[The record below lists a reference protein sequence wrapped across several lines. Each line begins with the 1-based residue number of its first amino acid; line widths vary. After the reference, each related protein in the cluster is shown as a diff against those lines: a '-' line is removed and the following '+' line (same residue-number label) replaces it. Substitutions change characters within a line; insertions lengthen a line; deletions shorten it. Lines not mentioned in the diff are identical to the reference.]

1 MSGGSPRRRAAV
13 VVIHGIGDQ
22 PPLRTLGAFVQ
33 GLVRAARERSITQV
47 PAADA
52 AAPADA
58 QAIAAPVP
66 GTLHVAGRP
75 RPLVRLAGRDL
86 GLDLDDVDVLEYHW
100 AEHAVGRI
108 GAFATFGWLLGTA
121 LAGLDFRRQV
131 PFLLAREGAR
141 AWPSVLRQ
149 LLWVATLAA
158 SAAGL
163 VVAALA
169 VAARAG
175 AALVAVRD
183 AVVALPGL
191 SSVTTAVGLVA
202 FGCLGIATVALG
214 RDVLAARLEAAAVRR
229 RHRGGRAPAW
239 DGMYGPAARRW
250 APAAMAALA
259 LAVTATAALG
269 WAVRPALAQYGRSIG
284 LLMSDGGVAVGLLAL
299 AAAWTARALLASHVG
314 DIALYVTSD
323 RASAR
328 ARTRRAVLDEGQRI
342 LLDLLGAGEERS
354 RGSDTKHDAHAE
366 RGAAAR
372 YDAVILAG
380 HSLGSVIALDLLDR
394 LAREQRHREVPLE
407 RLRGLVTFGSPL
419 DKVAYFFRQRPA
431 EGEAVRSQLLSYLHG
446 VRRLRTARDY
456 GPYVFAPYTLPF
468 ARLSWLHVHAP
479 ADPLSDLLVHYRV
492 DRLVTLPLRDPFT
505 AHGAYWR
512 DDRFYGA
519 VLGWLRG
526 DPVGNV
532 VREDPDA
539 PMLG

>member
-33 GLVRAARERSITQV
+33 GLVRAARERALTRATAAA
-47 PAADA
+47 AAD
-52 AAPADA
+52 PADV
-58 QAIAAPVP
+58 QGLAAPVP
-66 GTLHVAGRP
+66 GTVHVAGRP
-75 RPLVRLAGRDL
+75 RPLVRLSGRDL
-86 GLDLDDVDVLEYHW
+86 GLDLEDLDVLEYHW

-108 GAFATFGWLLGTA
+108 GAFATFAWLLGTA
-121 LAGLDFRRQV
+121 LASLDFRRQV

-149 LLWVATLAA
+149 LLWVATLAG
-158 SAAGL
+158 SAVGL

-169 VAARAG
+169 VAARGG
-175 AALVAVRD
+175 AALAAVRD

-191 SSVTTAVGLVA
+191 SSVPTAVGLVA
-202 FGCLGIATVALG
+202 FGCLGVATVALG

-229 RHRGGRAPAW
+229 RHGRAAPW

-250 APAAMAALA
+250 APTAIVAFAV
-259 LAVTATAALG
+259 AVTATGVLA
-269 WAVRPALAQYGRSIG
+269 WAVRPALAQYGRSVG
-284 LLMSDGGVAVGLLAL
+284 LLLSGDGVAVGLLAL

-342 LLDLLGAGEERS
+342 LLDLLGDGEQQDRASNAQRDARS
-354 RGSDTKHDAHAE
+354 E
-366 RGAAAR
+366 RGAAAG
-372 YDAVILAG
+372 YDAVYLAG

-431 EGEAVRSQLLSYLHG
+431 EGEAVRAQVLSYLHG
-446 VRRLRTARDY
+446 VRRRRSLRDY

-468 ARLSWLHVHAP
+468 ARMSWLHVHAP

-492 DRLVTLPLRDPFT
+492 DRLLTLPVRDPFT
-505 AHGAYWR
+505 AHEAYWR
-512 DDRFYGA
+512 DDRFYRA

-526 DPVGNV
+526 EPVGNV
-532 VREDPDA
+532 VREERDA